1 LEQFPEIG
9 FFPSPIFSRT
19 VYIGRCGG
27 TPEPNCSGRIF
38 FEATESIHP
47 DPASP
52 GQIEINGTPSRLGDS
67 DSSVFGNYVC
77 QTTNPL
83 GVRTWDL
90 ECQVTITGGRGAYVN
105 STGTGFMQR
114 TLQLFP
120 VNSLGV
126 VEVSN
131 WQGSVSFSPNPWK
144 QGVLRV
150 VLVSGPKGIPHS
162 VLSLRNLCV
171 LRVSAV
177 NAFENGTPE

>member
-131 WQGSVSFSPNPWK
+131 WQGSVSFSPNP
-144 QGVLRV
+144 
-150 VLVSGPKGIPHS
+150 
-162 VLSLRNLCV
+162 
-171 LRVSAV
+171 
-177 NAFENGTPE
+177 